1 MSLDFTKTMIN
12 EIVLIAVVIFFA
24 MNMGASGIAPSF
36 AAVYGGKL
44 IKKNNAL
51 LLFTLFVII
60 GAVFLGRNVAVTL
73 GKDLLPQKFL
83 GSEVALIILASAAV
97 SLFLANILK
106 IPQSTS
112 QVTVGSAVGAGLYFK
127 HLNTATLFFKILP
140 MWIVLPLLSYLLTF
154 LLYRNFYPP
163 EHDNLHIYQKI
174 FANKRKIKWSSLVTS
189 CYVAFAVGSNNVANA
204 VGPLFGAGIWEINFG
219 IILIAPLFGIG
230 AWLMGK
236 GPLETAGKEIVPLGA
251 VSGTLVSF
259 VTATLL
265 IFASSLGIPQSLV
278 QLNLAS
284 IFSVSCVKNGH
295 RHTLDQ
301 HLTRKTFL
309 VWAITP
315 LVSVGVSYLLLT
327 LFVRRHF

>member
-1 MSLDFTKTMIN
+1 MIK
-12 EIVLIAVVIFFA
+12 EIILIAVVVFFA

-36 AAVYGGKL
+36 AGIYGGRM
-44 IKKNNAL
+44 IKKKKAL
-51 LLFTLFVII
+51 LLFPLFVII
-60 GAVFLGRNVAVTL
+60 GAILMGKNVAVTL
-73 GKDLLPQKFL
+73 GKNFLPAGLISFD
-83 GSEVALIILASAAV
+83 AAMIILASAAI

-112 QVTVGSAVGAGLYFK
+112 QVTVGAAVGAGLYFK
-127 HLNTATLFFKILP
+127 QLNTDTLFLKILP

-154 LLYRNFYPP
+154 FLYRNIYPP

-174 FANKRKIKWSSLVTS
+174 FANKKKIRWSSLIAS
-189 CYVAFAVGSNNVANA
+189 CYVAFAIGTNNVANA
-204 VGPLFGAGIWEINFG
+204 VGPLYGAGILGINTG
-219 IILIAPLFGIG
+219 LILIAPLFGIG
-230 AWLMGK
+230 AWLLGK
-236 GPLETAGKEIVPLGA
+236 GTLETAGREIVPLGP

-284 IFSVSCVKNGH
+284 IFSISCVKNGH
-295 RHTLDQ
+295 RYTLDQ

-315 LVSVGVSYLLLT
+315 LISIGVSYLLLS
-327 LFVRRHF
+327 LFLRK